1 MRIADRIVDIVYP
14 RRCPVCDDAVT
25 GPGHF
30 ICEECAD
37 SFTGVEDPYCM
48 KCGSPL
54 KDSGTVMCRDCVRR
68 DHDFVSGRAAFLYDD
83 LLKESVYRFK
93 YGGRAEYADYYAD
106 ILAKNL
112 EPYIKS
118 CGVDAII
125 PIPLHPGRLRKRGY
139 NQAGLLAAG
148 LSRHFDI
155 PLRNDILSRPVK
167 TGAQKSLGAGQ
178 RQNNLKK
185 AFKIDSDVV
194 KLKNTLLV
202 DDIYTTG
209 ATMDAAAGCLK
220 AAGVRNVY
228 YVVLGIANVD

>member
-1 MRIADRIVDIVYP
+1 MRAADRILDIVYP

-25 GPGHF
+25 GPGHY

-37 SFTGVEDPYCM
+37 SFLPVEDPYCM

-54 KDSGTVMCRDCVRR
+54 KDSGMIMCRNCMRR
-68 DHDFVSGRAAFLYDD
+68 DHDFTSGRAAFLYDD
-83 LLKESVYRFK
+83 LLKESVYRYK
-93 YGGRAEYADYYAD
+93 YGGRAEYAGYYAG
-106 ILAKNL
+106 IMAKRL
-112 EPYIKS
+112 EPYIRS
-118 CGVDAII
+118 CRADAFI
-125 PIPLHPGRLRKRGY
+125 PIPLHADRLRKRGY
-139 NQAGLLAAG
+139 NQAQLLAEG
-148 LSRHFDI
+148 LSQYFDI
-155 PLRNDILSRPVK
+155 PVRNDILSRPVK
-167 TGAQKSLGAGQ
+167 TRVQKSLGAAQ

-202 DDIYTTG
+202 DDIFTTG

-220 AAGVRNVY
+220 AAGVSNVY